1 MRDWWLVS
9 HAHGSAWHAVVSR
22 RPLDNQALQLT
33 PSSVRSCLAVRRNS
47 SHCIPEESGEDLEEI
62 LKVSRL
68 TGAERCKG
76 QEHGGK
82 AGGVEKA
89 QIAQTRK
96 TCMAG

>member
-1 MRDWWLVS
+1 MPNKGL
-9 HAHGSAWHAVVSR
+9 
-22 RPLDNQALQLT
+22 QAT
-33 PSSVRSCLAVRRNS
+33 AYSVRSSLAVRRNS

>member
-1 MRDWWLVS
+1 M
-9 HAHGSAWHAVVSR
+9 VVER
-22 RPLDNQALQLT
+22 RNQPNKRMQVTAN
-33 PSSVRSCLAVRRNS
+33 SVRSFLAVRRNS

>member
-1 MRDWWLVS
+1 MSLPS
-9 HAHGSAWHAVVSR
+9 YT
-22 RPLDNQALQLT
+22 PNQGVQAT
-33 PSSVRSCLAVRRNS
+33 AYSVRSCLAVRRNS
-47 SHCIPEESGEDLEEI
+47 SNCIPEESGEDLEDI

-89 QIAQTRK
+89 QTSQTHK

>member
-1 MRDWWLVS
+1 MVS
-9 HAHGSAWHAVVSR
+9 GTLRWRVR
-22 RPLDNQALQLT
+22 ALTRIGPNKGLQPT
-33 PSSVRSCLAVRRNS
+33 PRSLRSCLAVRRNS
-47 SHCIPEESGEDLEEI
+47 SYRIPEESGEDLEEI

-82 AGGVEKA
+82 AGGVVKA

-96 TCMAG
+96 TCRAG